1 MPLVDATDLRWL
13 RQRRATVRAL
23 SGLLDVVL
31 PLRVAD
37 DADAPPLFCAPPV
50 VGLSWCYLAL
60 LGVLPAGNPLYG
72 LQSRALARPEPLPV
86 GMPELARD
94 FADQIRR
101 TQPGGPYRLLGWSLG
116 GTVAFAV
123 ARELEARG
131 HEVGLLAVLDA
142 GPSVDEK
149 LSGGVEQAWLWYN
162 FVLGEFGYPPLVEAD
177 EPEPEAATLAL
188 IRSRP
193 GLGLTEWPDRQILRL
208 LRVIRNNVAA
218 ARAFR
223 PGRVR
228 CPVLLFAATGS
239 GPSTAEKA
247 AAWGAVAE
255 GPVDVVEVGCRH
267 EHMLLPGPLA
277 VIGAVVSERLAKSS
291 GY

>member
-1 MPLVDATDLRWL
+1 MPLVDATELRWS

-31 PLRVAD
+31 PLRVGGAG
-37 DADAPPLFCAPPV
+37 PPLFCAPPV

-60 LGVLPAGNPLYG
+60 LPVLPPGNPLYG
-72 LQSRALARPEPLPV
+72 LQSRAIGRPEPLPA

-101 TQPGGPYRLLGWSLG
+101 TQPQGPYSLLGWSLG

-131 HEVGLLAVLDA
+131 HDVALLAVLDA
-142 GPSVDEK
+142 GPRVDET
-149 LSGGVEQAWLWYN
+149 LSAGGDQAWLWYN
-162 FVLGEFGYPPLVEAD
+162 FVLGDFGYPSLLAAG
-177 EPEPEAATLAL
+177 EPEPEARTLAV

-193 GLGLTEWPDRQILRL
+193 SLGLAEWDDRQILRL
-208 LRVIRNNVAA
+208 LRVIRNNVAT
-218 ARAFR
+218 ARAHR
-223 PGRVR
+223 PQRVR

-239 GPSTAEKA
+239 PPSTAEKA
-247 AAWGAVAE
+247 AAWRAVTD
-255 GPVDVVEVGCRH
+255 GPVEVVEVGCQH
-267 EHMLLPGPLA
+267 QHLLLPESLA
-277 VIGAVVSERLAKSS
+277 VIGPALAGRLPKSS
-291 GY
+291 EH